1 MPYSQESSQIKV
13 PQYRSVK
20 LEVHVNMK
28 RKFKQWW
35 STNPPISTKQTTT
48 SHHKQLNIK
57 KKTMTYDIRNPCLG
71 LVQAQK
77 YGRVK
82 PVNVICFVSMTLKGT
97 VKTNLSVKENEK
109 TKYCIF
115 TYLLV
120 FVFFYIFW
128 KKENDWQEIE

>member
-1 MPYSQESSQIKV
+1 
-13 PQYRSVK
+13 
-20 LEVHVNMK
+20 
-28 RKFKQWW
+28 
-35 STNPPISTKQTTT
+35 
-48 SHHKQLNIK
+48 
-57 KKTMTYDIRNPCLG
+57 MTYGIRNPCLG

-128 KKENDWQEIE
+128 KKEND

>member
-1 MPYSQESSQIKV
+1 
-13 PQYRSVK
+13 
-20 LEVHVNMK
+20 
-28 RKFKQWW
+28 
-35 STNPPISTKQTTT
+35 
-48 SHHKQLNIK
+48 
-57 KKTMTYDIRNPCLG
+57 MTYGIRNPCLG

-120 FVFFYIFW
+120 FVLFFIYFGR
-128 KKENDWQEIE
+128 KKMINKR